1 MKQYGG
7 FTYVAVMLLIAI
19 STAALAAT
27 GVVWRQAGQREKE
40 RELLF
45 VGDQFRQAIRLYYER
60 TPGGVKRYPPR
71 LEDLLADPR
80 QPGLQRYLRKIYRD
94 PLTMEI
100 NWGAVRTP
108 EGGIMGVYSLSQ
120 ETPLKTGNFRQI
132 DKAFENKSKYA
143 EWQFIYN
150 PATFAGG

>member
-1 MKQYGG
+1 MKQQGG
-7 FTYVAVMLLIAI
+7 FTYLAVLFLIAV
-19 STAALAAT
+19 SAAALAAT
-27 GVVWRQAGQREKE
+27 GIVWSQAGQREKE

-60 TPGGVKRYPPR
+60 TPGGVKRYPQR

-80 QPGLQRYLRKIYRD
+80 QPALQRYLRQIYRD
-94 PLTMEI
+94 PMTKEN
-100 NWGAVRTP
+100 NWGIVRAP
-108 EGGIMGVYSLSQ
+108 EGGIMGVYSLS
-120 ETPLKTGNFRQI
+120 EEAPLKTGNFRQV

>member
-7 FTYVAVMLLIAI
+7 FTYLAVLLLIAI

-27 GVVWRQAGQREKE
+27 GVVWHQAGQREKE

-45 VGDQFRQAIRLYYER
+45 VGDQFRQAIRLYYES
-60 TPGGVKRYPPR
+60 TPGGVKRYPTR

-80 QPGLQRYLRKIYRD
+80 QPTLQRYLRKIYRD
-94 PLTMEI
+94 PLTKEN
-100 NWGAVRTP
+100 NWGIVRSP
-108 EGGIMGVYSLSQ
+108 EGGIMGVYSLS
-120 ETPLKTGNFRQI
+120 EEAPLKIGNFRQV
-132 DKAFENKSKYA
+132 DQAFENKSKYA

-150 PATFAGG
+150 PATFVGG

>member
-7 FTYVAVMLLIAI
+7 FTYVAVLFLIAI
-19 STAALAAT
+19 MAAALAAT
-27 GVVWRQAGQREKE
+27 GIVWQQAGQREKE

-60 TPGGVKRYPPR
+60 TPGGVKRYPLR
-71 LEDLLADPR
+71 LEDLLVDPR

-94 PLTMEI
+94 PLTKEI
-100 NWGAVRTP
+100 EWGLVRTT

-120 ETPLKTGNFRQI
+120 ETPLKTGNFRQL
-132 DKAFENKSKYA
+132 DQAFENKSKYA

>member
-1 MKQYGG
+1 MKQQGG
-7 FTYVAVMLLIAI
+7 FTYLAVLFLVAIM
-19 STAALAAT
+19 SAALAAT
-27 GVVWRQAGQREKE
+27 GIVWHQAGQREKE

-94 PLTMEI
+94 PLTKES
-100 NWGAVRTP
+100 NWGIVRTAD
-108 EGGIMGVYSLSQ
+108 GGIMGVYSLSQ
-120 ETPLKTGNFRQI
+120 ETPLKTGNFRQL
-132 DKAFENKSKYA
+132 DQAFENKSKYA
-143 EWQFIYN
+143 EWQFIHN